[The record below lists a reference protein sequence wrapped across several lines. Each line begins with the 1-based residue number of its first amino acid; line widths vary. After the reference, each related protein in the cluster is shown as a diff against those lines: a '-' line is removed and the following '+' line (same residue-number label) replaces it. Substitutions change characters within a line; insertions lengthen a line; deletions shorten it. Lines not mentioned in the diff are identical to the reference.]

1 MQEGDSASFLFEP
14 EDIDDGVLPQM
25 DAAVVPPQRLLA
37 MSVQQ
42 QQPGSLQHAGAP
54 VEAVW
59 GHVDKDPKNPERSW
73 RGVVVDVSK
82 EGLATVLYDDADV
95 EYYKSPSRVW
105 RAHGE
110 TKAARALLGELA
122 PGQLQVVLRAQYH
135 LAMSRVR
142 ALRAACEL
150 TGMTVASACAS
161 VDLAKDG
168 HAWPLAGMP
177 GGPGAQLWVVE
188 RDWTSAARAA
198 VEPHQRAAADRLL
211 ACVRDAAWRQALL
224 AADDATT
231 MADACAMV
239 TDAVQPV
246 LVELVLGSIVNEG
259 WRVQTVRSGDAPDVQ
274 LFVEALRGV
283 RGAPCI
289 ACHIRAVPWYTHPGL
304 TPHTYTQLVTGR
316 RPSLAAPAGAALCGL
331 LGHIARS
338 GHAGCAA
345 RRGGVEQGGGP
356 GHAAAS
362 PLARLGQRRADRGA
376 SRVPR
381 RGRELGRPCCYARA
395 RSGSEACRHGLGGRK
410 EDTLPRG
417 DHIRAARDVLQPGG
431 ACGCAVGRQRA
442 VGGGGGCR
450 QAALCR

>member
-1 MQEGDSASFLFEP
+1 M
-14 EDIDDGVLPQM
+14 
-25 DAAVVPPQRLLA
+25 
-37 MSVQQ
+37 
-42 QQPGSLQHAGAP
+42 
-54 VEAVW
+54 
-59 GHVDKDPKNPERSW
+59 
-73 RGVVVDVSK
+73 DVSK

-122 PGQLQVVLRAQYH
+122 PGQQQVLLRAQYH

-150 TGMTVASACAS
+150 TDMTVASACAS

-188 RDWTSAARAA
+188 RDWPSAAAKAA
-198 VEPHQRAAADRLL
+198 AEPHQRAAADRLL

-224 AADDATT
+224 ADDATT

-246 LVELVLGSIVNEG
+246 LVELVLGSIVNKG

-283 RGAPCI
+283 RRAPCMPYH
-289 ACHIRAVPWYTHPGL
+289 CRAMVYPTLASHL
-304 TPHTYTQLVTGR
+304 HSTCD
-316 RPSLAAPAGAALCGL
+316 RPAAKPC
-331 LGHIARS
+331 S
-338 GHAGCAA
+338 
-345 RRGGVEQGGGP
+345 
-356 GHAAAS
+356 
-362 PLARLGQRRADRGA
+362 A
-376 SRVPR
+376 SR
-381 RGRELGRPCCYARA
+381 CC
-395 RSGSEACRHGLGGRK
+395 
-410 EDTLPRG
+410 
-417 DHIRAARDVLQPGG
+417 
-431 ACGCAVGRQRA
+431 
-442 VGGGGGCR
+442 
-450 QAALCR
+450 ALWPSWTHCS

>member
-1 MQEGDSASFLFEP
+1 MQEGGSASCLFEA
-14 EDIDDGVLPQM
+14 EDIDDDALPQM
-25 DAAVVPPQRLLA
+25 DAAVVPPRRLLV
-37 MSVQQ
+37 MSVQ

-73 RGVVVDVSK
+73 RGVAVDVSK
-82 EGLATVLYDDADV
+82 EGLTTVLYDDTDV
-95 EYYKSPSRVW
+95 EYYKSASRVW

-110 TKAARALLGELA
+110 TKAACALLGALA
-122 PGQLQVVLRAQYH
+122 PGQQQVLLRAQYH

-150 TGMTVASACAS
+150 TDMTAASACAS

-188 RDWTSAARAA
+188 RDWPLAGARAA
-198 VEPHQRAAADRLL
+198 APHQRAAADRLL

-224 AADDATT
+224 ADDATT
-231 MADACAMV
+231 MASACAMV

-246 LVELVLGSIVNEG
+246 LVELVLGSIVDKG

-283 RGAPCI
+283 RRAPH
-289 ACHIRAVPWYTHPGL
+289 ACHIIVVPWYTP
-304 TPHTYTQLVTGR
+304 PWSHTYTQLVTGR

-338 GHAGCAA
+338 DDAGCAA
-345 RRGGVEQGGGP
+345 RRGSVVEQGGGP
-356 GHAAAS
+356 GHDAAS
-362 PLARLGQRRADRGA
+362 PLARLGQRRAD
-376 SRVPR
+376 
-381 RGRELGRPCCYARA
+381 
-395 RSGSEACRHGLGGRK
+395 
-410 EDTLPRG
+410 
-417 DHIRAARDVLQPGG
+417 
-431 ACGCAVGRQRA
+431 
-442 VGGGGGCR
+442 
-450 QAALCR
+450 